1 MDAVDLVGWGAS
13 AVLLATLGRQVWVQW
28 RERSTAG
35 VSSWLFVGQIA
46 ASIGFIVYSWLL
58 DNPVFIFTNTM
69 IVLTAITG
77 QLIYRHNVRRHGADG
92 KRDGRNG
99 DQVPPGRDR

>member
-1 MDAVDLVGWGAS
+1 MRRAMDGVDLVGWSAS

-46 ASIGFIVYSWLL
+46 ASIGFITYSWLL
-58 DNPVFIFTNTM
+58 DNKVFIFTNTM

-77 QLIYRHNVRRHGADG
+77 QLIYLHNARRGATDEASGDG
-92 KRDGRNG
+92 PKR
-99 DQVPPGRDR
+99 